1 MLSVV
6 GFFGREF
13 DSPRLHHSSFNI
25 PMHDGPAE
33 SALGSQMV
41 IFVMD

>member
-13 DSPRLHHSSFNI
+13 DSPRLHQF
-25 PMHDGPAE
+25 AYA
-33 SALGSQMV
+33 SACRLGLGV
-41 IFVMD
+41 PDLCAVG